1 MLSQYIYREKYI
13 YGMAQ
18 IINDREYY
26 KTHDRNA
33 GKIKSGSDGLIGGVD
48 YAISSLDMFHEE
60 KDLHCNGSWE

>member
-1 MLSQYIYREKYI
+1 
-13 YGMAQ
+13 MAQ